1 MTDPRTP
8 RTREAQLPDALD
20 QVPDAHPDQGADGA
34 HGSEDAQLLAGAEQG
49 EGAVEQPDPPEDG
62 APAGP

>member
-20 QVPDAHPDQGADGA
+20 QTPDAHPDQGADA
-34 HGSEDAQLLAGAEQG
+34 VHGSEDAQLMAAAEQD
-49 EGAVEQPDPPEDG
+49 EGAVEQPAPPADP
-62 APAGP
+62 GP